1 MLNNNR
7 NPAQD
12 RQDGLQNLIDAVRA
26 EEPKAE
32 DYHAA
37 RRRLMRRLE
46 THPKEN
52 PIMIVIRKVLYARI
66 RLAAVSTI
74 ALALIALVIMLQVSG
89 PSPNQAY
96 AAVAQ
101 QLRNAT
107 TISFLAD
114 WYFDKNEPPTRIEMA
129 YREPGLQRIVMTLN
143 EARMVQVLDTARNA
157 GIVLM
162 PEARG
167 YLPMDLPNL
176 PQVERERLSLIQL
189 VTEGL
194 KSLPL
199 QADEVLDSRMVDG
212 RRARGFHAGDQTI
225 WIDVRGRE
233 ILRVETNLGA
243 TRMILTQFRI
253 DPSDLTEADFSVE
266 PPEGYTP
273 VLQSPLAY
281 DTLNPT
287 ERDVIEYLCAVAKMT
302 TDKRFPATLNPME
315 VMNLEKEGRL
325 DQSKTVSPEEE
336 EKAGQEFARAAQK
349 TVMFVAGMKAY
360 HDWNYQGKD
369 VVLGD
374 AKTPIA
380 WWKPNDEGVY
390 RVIWGDLSV
399 TEVPAGELPG
409 IVGR

>member
-7 NPAQD
+7 NPEPD
-12 RQDGLQNLIDAVRA
+12 RPDGLQNLIDAVRA

-52 PIMIVIRKVLYARI
+52 PIMIAIRKVLYARI

-74 ALALIALVIMLQVSG
+74 ALALIALIVMLQVSG
-89 PSPNQAY
+89 PSPSQAY

-101 QLRNAT
+101 QLRNAMT
-107 TISFLAD
+107 VSFLAD
-114 WYFDKNEPPTRIEMA
+114 WYFDKNEPPTHIEMA

-143 EARMVQVLDTARNA
+143 DTRMVQVLDTAQNA

-162 PEARG
+162 PEAQG

-176 PQVERERLSLIQL
+176 PWVEQERLSLIKL

-194 KSLPL
+194 KTLPL
-199 QADEVLDSRMVDG
+199 QADEVLDSRTIDG
-212 RRARGFHAGDQTI
+212 RKTQGFHVGDQTI

-233 ILRVETNLGA
+233 ILMVEKDLGA

-273 VLQSPLAY
+273 VLQAPLVY
-281 DTLNPT
+281 DTSNPT
-287 ERDVIEYLCAVAKMT
+287 ERDAIEYLRAVAKMT

-315 VMNLEKEGRL
+315 VMNLAKEGRL
-325 DQSKTVSPEEE
+325 DHSKTLSPEEE
-336 EKAGQEFARAAQK
+336 EKASQEFARVAQK
-349 TVMFVAGMKAY
+349 TVVFIARMKAY
-360 HDWNYQGKD
+360 HDWNYRGKD

-380 WWKPNDEGVY
+380 WWKPNGEAVY

-399 TEVPAGELPG
+399 TEVPAGELPE